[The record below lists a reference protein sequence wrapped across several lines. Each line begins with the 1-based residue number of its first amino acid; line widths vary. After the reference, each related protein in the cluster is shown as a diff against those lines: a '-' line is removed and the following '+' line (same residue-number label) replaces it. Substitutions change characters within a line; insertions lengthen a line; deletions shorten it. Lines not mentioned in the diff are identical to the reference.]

1 MHFDSVRGSMTFI
14 DPEGFPWALEVPS
27 GSRFPMETVHIDL
40 AYPEF
45 RAGGRALDPRVSSVS

>member
-1 MHFDSVRGSMTFI
+1 MTFI

-27 GSRFPMETVHIDL
+27 GWRFPMETVHIDL

-45 RAGGRALDPRVSSVS
+45 RAGGRALDPRVSSGS